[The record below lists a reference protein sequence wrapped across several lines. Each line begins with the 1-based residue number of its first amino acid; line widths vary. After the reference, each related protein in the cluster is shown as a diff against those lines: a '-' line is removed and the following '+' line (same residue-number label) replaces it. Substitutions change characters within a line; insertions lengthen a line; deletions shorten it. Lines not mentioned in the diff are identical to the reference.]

1 MGEDLLSLKWNNH
14 KPAFFHLL
22 RILREKGCYTD
33 VTLACGTKFFAVHR
47 LVLMACSDFFTE
59 VFEHTLCQKPVIVLK
74 DIKSHELEALLDYM
88 YLGEVDV
95 QQTDLPG
102 LIKAAE
108 CLRIKGLAVP
118 DEDPSQ
124 PLRPELPVGGERPA
138 KRRRQDR
145 EVRDGDRGSTRS
157 HSGDRG
163 SHGAPPTEDVAPYSH
178 HRTDV
183 MQGDDNVE
191 ENSTKCVVPQPNDET
206 SHLAIHEASV
216 VQRTD
221 SLHMQQDSDVS
232 PERIHDGRVLLDS
245 RIQHEMRIHDSRS
258 QSEPRIHH
266 ESHAAQDI
274 EVYSENTPEI
284 KTEHCEISDEIEN
297 GGLKSEIAEIR
308 GDQLNETS
316 GGGGDFSHFLSV
328 EENLAHH
335 MFQQAQQA
343 GPSGVHRSA
352 GRDSSSEVS
361 GEDGGGNRGGIGGS
375 MYPSHL
381 LGEVAPEGA
390 STLSNQSAANGAGPG
405 GFLSREAIAHHHCPY
420 CPQSFM
426 FQSILKR
433 HLRTHTGEKPY
444 ECPTCD
450 YRSAYKYHVSRHMKL
465 HNPHLQQQQQP
476 QQQQAGGLLMA
487 SIDPLSSL
495 HNPGVMQVPMI
506 ADHGVSHLSP
516 PPQHE

>member
-308 GDQLNETS
+308 GDQLNEAS

-390 STLSNQSAANGAGPG
+390 STLSNQSDPIPSLIHLVEGPG
-405 GFLSREAIAHHHCPY
+405 AENRQISSQGFSGVPDIDLRYDAQRT
-420 CPQSFM
+420 QSAGERQYECVFCGRL
-426 FQSILKR
+426 FNHRGTLTR
-433 HLRTHTGEKPY
+433 HVMIHTGEKPFLCQY
-444 ECPTCD
+444 CNFKTS
-450 YRSAYKYHVSRHMKL
+450 RKSTLNYHMH
-465 HNPHLQQQQQP
+465 
-476 QQQQAGGLLMA
+476 
-487 SIDPLSSL
+487 SL
-495 HNPGVMQVPMI
+495 HASV
-506 ADHGVSHLSP
+506 LK
-516 PPQHE
+516 

>member
-1 MGEDLLSLKWNNH
+1 MGEDFLSLKWNNH

-33 VTLACGTKFFAVHR
+33 VTLACGAKFFAVHR

-59 VFEHTLCQKPVIVLK
+59 VFEHTQCQKPVIVLK

-124 PLRPELPVGGERPA
+124 PLRPEAPMGGERPA

-145 EVRDGDRGSTRS
+145 EARDSDRGTTRS

-163 SHGAPPTEDVAPYSH
+163 CHGTPAEEVTQYGH
-178 HRTDV
+178 HRTEV
-183 MQGDDNVE
+183 MQGGGEV
-191 ENSTKCVVPQPNDET
+191 ET
-206 SHLAIHEASV
+206 SNKCIIPQADDDASHLTTQEASV

-221 SLHMQQDSDVS
+221 SLHVQQESEVS
-232 PERIHDGRVLLDS
+232 PTRIHDVRMHHDS
-245 RIQHEMRIHDSRS
+245 RMQHDMRAHDSRS
-258 QSEPRIHH
+258 QPEPRIQH
-266 ESHAAQDI
+266 ESHVQHDI
-274 EVYSENTPEI
+274 EVYSQNAAEI
-284 KTEHCEISDEIEN
+284 KTEHCDINEEMEN
-297 GGLKSEIAEIR
+297 GGLKSEISEIQ
-308 GDQLNETS
+308 GDPMNESS

-335 MFQQAQQA
+335 MFQTAHQA
-343 GPSGVHRSA
+343 GPSGVHRAA

-361 GEDGGGNRGGIGGS
+361 GEDGSGNRGGVGGS

-381 LGEVAPEGA
+381 LGDIAPEGA
-390 STLSNQSAANGAGPG
+390 ATLSNQSDVGNSWKSSMESHQCP
-405 GFLSREAIAHHHCPY
+405 HCFRLFTDRY
-420 CPQSFM
+420 
-426 FQSILKR
+426 KRDR
-433 HLRTHTGEKPY
+433 HLLIHTGEKPFQ
-444 ECPTCD
+444 CPFCP
-450 YRSAYKYHVSRHMKL
+450 YRASRKDPVIRHVKFKHARQFAEIFNLPNVSTAAATNVSNQPN
-465 HNPHLQQQQQP
+465 NP
-476 QQQQAGGLLMA
+476 
-487 SIDPLSSL
+487 
-495 HNPGVMQVPMI
+495 
-506 ADHGVSHLSP
+506 
-516 PPQHE
+516 